1 LPTSA
6 AMATTHTALRSPQ
19 LPIKSSQGLKAS
31 GSGWQ
36 DTSRGER
43 DRLPQYAWI
52 SRGLTD
58 TMLWWNTP
66 STLPGLDWNS
76 ATTRDGQDGLLH
88 AHGHYCSGTQNL
100 SCLRRHSNVQT
111 RQISPQSFMC

>member
-6 AMATTHTALRSPQ
+6 AMATSHTALRSPQ

-43 DRLPQYAWI
+43 DRLPQYACI
-52 SRGLTD
+52 SRGLMD

-76 ATTRDGQDGLLH
+76 TTTWLGQDRLLQTEGHCAEVEH
-88 AHGHYCSGTQNL
+88 ATST
-100 SCLRRHSNVQT
+100 V
-111 RQISPQSFMC
+111 